1 MRQQTIS
8 IKFSE
13 EKVFVRWCDGVGR
26 EGEEELPLAGR
37 LQWTGIP
44 RVQFPPFSAL
54 YFSSPHTSEQSE
66 LCKWA
71 LLQNAQL
78 EQLGMD
84 SSFQITRASSE
95 TTGWTLLYSSIPC
108 GMARRKRL
116 WAMSCGNSCL
126 IHCLCWAV
134 GSCSSNIPSDP
145 MVHGQHSPVAIEM
158 TDFSCV
164 GCLEHST
171 AAAKSYGQNNFSW
184 PMWSYFQVPQ
194 VHWLEKA
201 KRTRS
206 WTM

>member
-84 SSFQITRASSE
+84 SSFQITRASRNHWMNSFVFF
-95 TTGWTLLYSSIPC
+95 YS
-108 GMARRKRL
+108 L
-116 WAMSCGNSCL
+116 W
-126 IHCLCWAV
+126 
-134 GSCSSNIPSDP
+134 
-145 MVHGQHSPVAIEM
+145 HGQEKEVMGHELWKFLLNTLPLL
-158 TDFSCV
+158 
-164 GCLEHST
+164 GCRQL
-171 AAAKSYGQNNFSW
+171 Q
-184 PMWSYFQVPQ
+184 Q
-194 VHWLEKA
+194 
-201 KRTRS
+201 
-206 WTM
+206 